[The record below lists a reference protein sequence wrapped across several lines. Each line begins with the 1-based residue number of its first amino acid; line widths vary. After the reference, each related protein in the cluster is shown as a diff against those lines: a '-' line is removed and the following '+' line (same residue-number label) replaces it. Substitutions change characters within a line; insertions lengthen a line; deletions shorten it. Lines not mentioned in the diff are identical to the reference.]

1 MLFSFYTYNAKIWK
15 ISTCG
20 KRSEVD
26 AHVSNVG
33 FTFVYCHKV
42 FQNLDMR

>member
-1 MLFSFYTYNAKIWK
+1 MVKWILPL
-15 ISTCG
+15 
-20 KRSEVD
+20 RS
-26 AHVSNVG
+26 VSNVG